1 MKKKV
6 HNKAKM
12 VRILIYHGKQCNSK
26 ACTALK
32 LSRFGLAKVF
42 YTPRF
47 IPRNSIVLNP
57 LADKTLSPMDKA
69 YMGKGIVALDCSW
82 NRIEEILVPRKPVQ
96 LRVLPPLVAVNPVN
110 YGKISK
116 LSTVEA
122 LGAALYILGHEEEA
136 RKLLNKY
143 KWGLHFL
150 ELNRNP
156 LESYSKGV

>member
-1 MKKKV
+1 MK
-6 HNKAKM
+6 
-12 VRILIYHGKQCNSK
+12 ILIYHGKQCNPK

-32 LSRFGLAKVF
+32 LGRFGLAKVF

-47 IPRNSIVLNP
+47 IPRNSIVLSP
-57 LADKTLSPMDKA
+57 LADKTLSPTDRTCL
-69 YMGKGIVALDCSW
+69 GKGLVALDCSW
-82 NRIEEILVPRKPVQ
+82 NRIGEILVPRKPVQ

-110 YGKISK
+110 YGKVSK

-122 LGAALYILGHEEEA
+122 LGAALYILGYAEEA

-150 ELNRNP
+150 ELNRDL
-156 LESYSKGV
+156 LESYSKGD